1 MSISAKFPSRP
12 AGSVEF
18 DLLCLVARPRPDL
31 ARAEEVLRAGVDFS
45 ELIRLAAVHGVRPQ
59 LMASFHRLPH
69 EAVPA
74 ATRESLEF
82 YHRFHCARA
91 LSLAEELCRVAAAFA
106 ARGIR
111 FAAFKGPA
119 LAAAL
124 YGDVSCRDY
133 TDPDILYLR
142 QCAFVHPGIDAAIDL
157 HWDFTGAYMPF
168 PLTPAEVWR
177 DLAQVSIGDREIS
190 TVSGVNLALLLAG
203 HGTKE
208 AWRCLGW
215 VCDFATLLDRH
226 PELDWQEIHRRAR
239 AQGCGDAV
247 LLACVMARELLDMP
261 EPGAL
266 RGPID
271 ESARVGALAALLT
284 RQLREGRLE
293 SAKEQNFSDF
303 HLCESRFDKLKA
315 VTRLAVTRTTS
326 DYEAMKLPPALWPV
340 YYATRPFRL
349 AAKAVAAMR

>member
-1 MSISAKFPSRP
+1 M
-12 AGSVEF
+12 
-18 DLLCLVARPRPDL
+18 
-31 ARAEEVLRAGVDFS
+31 LRAGVDFS

-59 LMASFHRLPH
+59 LMASLHRLPH

-91 LSLAEELCRVAAAFA
+91 LSLAEELCRVAVAFA
-106 ARGIR
+106 EKGIR

-133 TDPDILYLR
+133 TDLDILVPEDQIDDAERLLGLLGYRGDAGDRAFRRAFLGYLR

-177 DLAQVSIGDREIS
+177 DLAHVSIGDREIP

-215 VCDFATLLDRH
+215 VCDFAMLLDRY
-226 PELDWQEIHRRAR
+226 PELDWREIHRRAR

-261 EPGAL
+261 VPSAL

-271 ESARVGALAALLT
+271 ESARVGALAALLV
-284 RQLREGRLE
+284 RQLREGLLE

>member
-1 MSISAKFPSRP
+1 M
-12 AGSVEF
+12 
-18 DLLCLVARPRPDL
+18 
-31 ARAEEVLRAGVDFS
+31 LRAGVDFS
-45 ELIRLAAVHGVRPQ
+45 ELIRLAARHGVRPQ
-59 LMASFHRLPH
+59 LMASLHRMPG

-106 ARGIR
+106 ENGIR

-133 TDPDILYLR
+133 TDLDILVPEDQVDAAERLLDSLGYRGDAGDHAFRRAFLGYLR

-177 DLAQVSIGDREIS
+177 DLAHVSIGDHAIP

-215 VCDFATLLDRH
+215 VCDFAMLLDRH
-226 PELDWQEIHRRAR
+226 PELDWREIHRRAR

-261 EPGAL
+261 VPGAL

-271 ESARVGALAALLT
+271 ESARVGALATLLT
-284 RQLREGRLE
+284 RQLREGLLE

-349 AAKAVAAMR
+349 AVKAVAAMR